1 MKKQSNTIKKTVAS
15 MREKTI
21 ALYLRI
27 SRDDKNADESN
38 SITNQKKLLTAHVR
52 KLGFTKILIFIDDG
66 ITGTSRDRKEF
77 NRMIEE
83 LKNGHI
89 GAVAVKDLSRLGR
102 DHIRMDMY
110 IEEFFPEHDIRFIS
124 VSEGIDTIHG
134 EDEFTPFRNLM
145 NEWYSRDISKKRRL
159 ANQVKGNEGKP
170 LSPPP
175 YGYTKNPDNP
185 SFWIVEEEAAAVVQ
199 KIFSLTLD
207 GYGSEQIATI
217 LDKEGILTPQHY
229 WLNKGIRRS
238 GFVKNEPTCWKHGTV
253 VKILTARV
261 LRRCD

>member
-1 MKKQSNTIKKTVAS
+1 MKKKLAAL
-15 MREKTI
+15 REKTI

-38 SITNQKKLLTAHVR
+38 SITNQKKLLKAHAK
-52 KLGFTKILIFIDDG
+52 KLGFTKTIIFTDDG

-83 LKNGHI
+83 LQKGYI
-89 GAVAVKDLSRLGR
+89 GAVMVKDLSRLGR

-110 IEEFFPEHDIRFIS
+110 LEEFFPEHDIRFIS
-124 VSEGIDTIHG
+124 VSENIDTING
-134 EDEFTPFRNLM
+134 EDEFAPFRNLM

-175 YGYTKNPDNP
+175 YGYMKDPKNQDM
-185 SFWIVEEEAAAVVQ
+185 WIIEETAAAVVR
-199 KIFSLTLD
+199 KIFNYCRESKDFAGETR
-207 GYGSEQIATI
+207 
-217 LDKEGILTPQHY
+217 KR
-229 WLNKGIRRS
+229 NKQNRIYRYVRQCCTFIHS
-238 GFVKNEPTCWKHGTV
+238 H
-253 VKILTARV
+253 
-261 LRRCD
+261 